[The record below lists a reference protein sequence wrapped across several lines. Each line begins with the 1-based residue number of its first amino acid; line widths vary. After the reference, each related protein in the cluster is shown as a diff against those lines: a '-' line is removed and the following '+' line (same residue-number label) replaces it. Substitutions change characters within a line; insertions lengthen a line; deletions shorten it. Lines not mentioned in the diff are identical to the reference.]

1 MKVKVDWLRCDGNG
15 NCAVE
20 APDIFAVDENDKLT
34 LLMEAVP
41 PELKARA
48 EAAVR
53 ACPKRALK
61 LTDRENS

>member
-1 MKVKVDWLRCDGNG
+1 MKVKVDWLLCDGNG

-20 APDIFAVDENDKLT
+20 APEIFALDDNDELT
-34 LLMEAVP
+34 LLMEEVP
-41 PELKARA
+41 PELRPRA

-61 LTDRENS
+61 LTSGGSS